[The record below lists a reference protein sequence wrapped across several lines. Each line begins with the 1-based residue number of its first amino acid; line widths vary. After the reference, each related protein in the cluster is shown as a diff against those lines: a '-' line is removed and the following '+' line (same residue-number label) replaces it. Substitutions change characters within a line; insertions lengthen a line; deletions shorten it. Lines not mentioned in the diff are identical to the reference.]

1 MQTAVTKRD
10 LDKTIQHIINRIEYY
25 RLEYGNKNATLSCI
39 YTSLNEIFG
48 KIVVTYS
55 EIIRKKIIEL
65 LFYVHE
71 EVYTLKDVVYHLL
84 QYIRHLQQIMN
95 L

>member
-1 MQTAVTKRD
+1 MQTSATKRD
-10 LDKTIQHIINRIEYY
+10 LDRTIQHIINRIEYY

-48 KIVVTYS
+48 KIVVAYS

-65 LFYVHE
+65 LYHVHE
-71 EVYTLKDVVYHLL
+71 EIYTLNDVVYHLL
-84 QYIRHLQQIMN
+84 QYIRRLQQITN
-95 L
+95 F